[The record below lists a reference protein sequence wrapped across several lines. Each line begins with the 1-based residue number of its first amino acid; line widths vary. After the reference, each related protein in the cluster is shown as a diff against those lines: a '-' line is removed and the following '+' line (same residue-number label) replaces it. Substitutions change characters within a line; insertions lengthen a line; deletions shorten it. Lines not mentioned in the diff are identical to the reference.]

1 MSNYKDANSV
11 LLKEEVV
18 KGMQEIKAKNI
29 VCIDLRKIPGAVSD
43 FFVVCHGES
52 STQVDSIANSV
63 YKTVLADTGEKPWH
77 QEGKQNAEWILLDY
91 VDVVAHVFYKESRE
105 FYNIEGLWAD
115 AEIEVIA
122 DEEEIKG

>member
-1 MSNYKDANSV
+1 MNKFKEANSV

-18 KGMQEIKAKNI
+18 KGMQELKAKNI
-29 VCIDLRKIPGAVSD
+29 VCIDLRKLPGAVSD
-43 FFVVCHGES
+43 FFVVCHGDS
-52 STQVDSIANSV
+52 NTQVESISRSIVNV
-63 YKTVLADTGEKPWH
+63 VLDDIGEKPWH

-115 AEIEVIA
+115 AEIEVIP
-122 DEEEIKG
+122 EED